1 MKLSYVQL
9 GGEKHPVCFSL
20 SAIEAIEDEFGSLA
34 DMQKSL
40 SGGSVKAI
48 NRVLEIM
55 LNAGHAYCEG
65 MGIEAPAK
73 LKCKPADLI
82 DVTDSDIVKEIFAV
96 ISGDS
101 ERAVEVRSKNA

>member
-20 SAIEAIEDEFGSLA
+20 SAIEAIEEEFGSL
-34 DMQKSL
+34 DEMREGL
-40 SGGSVKAI
+40 SKGSIKAI
-48 NRVLEIM
+48 NSVLEIM
-55 LNAGHAYCEG
+55 LDAGRAYCVG
-65 MGIEAPAK
+65 MGMEVPTK
-73 LKCKPADLI
+73 LKCRPSDLI
-82 DVTDSDIVKEIFAV
+82 DVTDSEVVHEIFAA